1 MFTES
6 IQTVSDTKSQ
16 SPSLDST
23 TGTSSPS
30 TCNYTQSLPR
40 SSAKK
45 GYSCT
50 KVNFSS
56 PIPGQTATQ
65 WLRPAWTPRM
75 LMSFP
80 AKLRCLRVL
89 FSFNASRSTWRSRIT
104 AESGHGDIFTNPKN
118 ALELLQNRSIILYQL
133 DAPLATRN
141 QLAQNGNVQKP
152 Q

>member
-1 MFTES
+1 MKQLKGFTVSFTVDKLLQASLAAFIKMES
-6 IQTVSDTKSQ
+6 IQTVSDTNSQ

-30 TCNYTQSLPR
+30 TCNYTQSLLR

-56 PIPGQTATQ
+56 PIPQQTATQ

-89 FSFNASRSTWRSRIT
+89 FSFNASASTWRSRIT

-118 ALELLQNRSIILYQL
+118 TE
-133 DAPLATRN
+133 P
-141 QLAQNGNVQKP
+141 
-152 Q
+152 